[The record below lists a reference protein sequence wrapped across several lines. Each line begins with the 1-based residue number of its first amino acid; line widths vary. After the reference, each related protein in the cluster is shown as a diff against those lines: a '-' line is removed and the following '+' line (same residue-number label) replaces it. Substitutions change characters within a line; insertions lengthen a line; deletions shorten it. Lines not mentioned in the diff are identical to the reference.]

1 MTVGHITPVDLM
13 PQRAA
18 LTRPL
23 GDNEFLATLTGPTP
37 GEPEYVIGHRV
48 EGRAYDEIVLHYG
61 GAADHHR
68 TWRKV
73 ADHDAIADYRLA
85 ADNTSR
91 GWATV
96 ER

>member
-1 MTVGHITPVDLM
+1 MKERWSSSRRWATVFV
-13 PQRAA
+13 AA
-18 LTRPL
+18 RL
-23 GDNEFLATLTGPTP
+23 
-37 GEPEYVIGHRV
+37 

-73 ADHDAIADYRLA
+73 ADHDTIADHQLA
-85 ADNTSR
+85 DDNTSR

-96 ER
+96 EH

>member
-1 MTVGHITPVDLM
+1 
-13 PQRAA
+13 
-18 LTRPL
+18 
-23 GDNEFLATLTGPTP
+23 
-37 GEPEYVIGHRV
+37 
-48 EGRAYDEIVLHYG
+48 VLHYG

-91 GWATV
+91 GWALSSAD
-96 ER
+96 RRPFRRRRRAAR